1 VPEESIRQD
10 GESTPETNPSEGTDG
25 EGIPSEVAIDVPTS
39 SLDDSDASEAASPAS
54 QGDEASSDTEADDP
68 AQAPNPTEDQVDT
81 AVTADAATQDVGK
94 EKSETKAEGDAP
106 EEEAGSAKI
115 EDEEEEDLL
124 DKPIGK
130 EEGGSPAWITTFADL
145 MSLLMCF
152 FVMLL
157 SMSSLEMTTYKEMVQ
172 SMKEGF
178 GLSSGDDVENIT
190 AEEVIDEAA
199 VLQAAAKMKT
209 QKDAANLREVL
220 RDEVQDGLVEVEE
233 GDQLITIQ
241 ILQAGSF
248 SAGSADLKDS
258 FGEVAE
264 RLRGAIKG
272 ITGAISITG
281 HTDDSPISTRR
292 FRSNWEL
299 SSARAYSVMHALF
312 KGEELD
318 ETRFVL
324 RGLAETHPRVPNDN
338 PANRA
343 KNRRVEIVI
352 DQRDESLK
360 NLNLARGSSAE
371 DMAGR
376 IIINAGNI
384 DQFTDDV
391 VKPQQLKLEQ
401 EAQRS
406 KADKANP

>member
-1 VPEESIRQD
+1 MSDSEPPNQDDLSAESTDVSEESISQEA
-10 GESTPETNPSEGTDG
+10 ESPPVSDSEVDVIPPSSSDSSAPEEPSSPSEG
-25 EGIPSEVAIDVPTS
+25 EAVPT
-39 SLDDSDASEAASPAS
+39 DAQTPDTPAPDTTTEATKPAEHEAVADASESSTKPA
-54 QGDEASSDTEADDP
+54 DHHF
-68 AQAPNPTEDQVDT
+68 ED
-81 AVTADAATQDVGK
+81 
-94 EKSETKAEGDAP
+94 
-106 EEEAGSAKI
+106 
-115 EDEEEEDLL
+115 DEEDDEDDILE
-124 DKPIGK
+124 KPIGSD
-130 EEGGSPAWITTFADL
+130 EGGSPAWITTFADL

-178 GLSSGDDVENIT
+178 GLSSGDVIENVS
-190 AEEVIDEAA
+190 AEEIVDEAA

-209 QKDAANLREVL
+209 RKDAANLREVL

-264 RLRGAIKG
+264 RIRGAIKG

-281 HTDDSPISTRR
+281 HTDDSPISTQR

-312 KGEELD
+312 QGQELD

-324 RGLAETHPRVPNDN
+324 RGLAETRPRVPNDS

-360 NLNLARGSSAE
+360 NINLARGTGQE
-371 DMAGR
+371 AGIDR
-376 IIINAGNI
+376 IVINSDNI
-384 DQFTDDV
+384 DSFTKDV
-391 VKPQQLKLEQ
+391 LDPATLRLKKQNEKP
-401 EAQRS
+401 AAPS
-406 KADKANP
+406 ANP